1 MAKQFE
7 TELIKLI
14 DREADFSAFY
24 GQSSVTEPGPTP
36 SHWSISFHFWAHCYS
51 LTSS

>member
-24 GQSSVTEPGPTP
+24 GQSSVSTAWTIP
-36 SHWSISFHFWAHCYS
+36 SPWSVSQS
-51 LTSS
+51 LNLSQN